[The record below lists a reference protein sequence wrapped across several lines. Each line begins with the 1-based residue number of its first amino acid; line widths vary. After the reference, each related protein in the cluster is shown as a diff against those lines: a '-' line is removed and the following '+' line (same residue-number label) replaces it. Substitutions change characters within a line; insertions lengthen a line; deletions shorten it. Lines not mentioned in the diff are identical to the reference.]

1 MALLFPFQPRIS
13 FRSIE
18 RLENIYILLTD
29 ILQRKKR
36 IPYKGLPILTPTD
49 DPAQLCDACRCRVT
63 FQNIMPSIDAVDYDA
78 VHLWECLKCF

>member
-36 IPYKGLPILTPTD
+36 IPYKGLFSPPPTTQRNFVM
-49 DPAQLCDACRCRVT
+49 PAA
-63 FQNIMPSIDAVDYDA
+63 AA
-78 VHLWECLKCF
+78 